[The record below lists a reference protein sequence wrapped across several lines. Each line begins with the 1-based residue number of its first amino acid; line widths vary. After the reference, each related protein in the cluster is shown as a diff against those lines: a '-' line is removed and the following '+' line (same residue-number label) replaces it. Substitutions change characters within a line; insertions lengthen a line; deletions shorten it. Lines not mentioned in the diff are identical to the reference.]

1 MWALVSAGCTVTSE
15 FTNLVEKVFQ
25 VYLPLDLD
33 FHAYLHILMCKQIDL
48 FACSLVNVIGICT
61 FVGLS
66 FKVKTKLQI

>member
-25 VYLPLDLD
+25 VYPPLDLD
-33 FHAYLHILMCKQIDL
+33 FHAYLHMLVCKQINV
-48 FACSLVNVIGICT
+48 FACGLVNVIGICT